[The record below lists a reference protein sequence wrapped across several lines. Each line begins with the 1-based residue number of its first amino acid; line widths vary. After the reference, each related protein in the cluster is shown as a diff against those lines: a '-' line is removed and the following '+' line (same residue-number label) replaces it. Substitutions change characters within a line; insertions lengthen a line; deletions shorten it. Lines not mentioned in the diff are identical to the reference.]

1 MVRACFVAGRLTGAN
16 PGGPRWALAMG
27 TGSLQ
32 GTPERRPWKGE
43 PEGPGP
49 APAFDDERGH
59 HDGPSPAAGVKLV
72 GPSPLRLEVRLES
85 GARLG
90 PA

>member
-1 MVRACFVAGRLTGAN
+1 MLLKYALDRNLQTPSHHQAMVRACFVAGRLTGAN

-49 APAFDDERGH
+49 RRG
-59 HDGPSPAAGVKLV
+59 PGV
-72 GPSPLRLEVRLES
+72 
-85 GARLG
+85 
-90 PA
+90 